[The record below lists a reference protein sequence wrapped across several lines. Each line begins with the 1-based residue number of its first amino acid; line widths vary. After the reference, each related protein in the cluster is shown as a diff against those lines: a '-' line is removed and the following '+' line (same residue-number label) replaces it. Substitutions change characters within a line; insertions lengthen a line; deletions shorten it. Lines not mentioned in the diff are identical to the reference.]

1 MRPTIRCSCTEDSL
15 VKTFEYD
22 EPPEI
27 ETKYNLGKQRYERSY
42 FVCDCGHW
50 FAKHNIDLKNL
61 YDAEYVRAS
70 YGDSAT
76 LVQKLN
82 VISALPLAKSDN
94 KNRIIFVNQW
104 FETFSKQIN
113 DNKSVLDVGGGL
125 GVFLRGMIERG
136 WHGSA
141 IELDPMLVAH
151 LKNNLCIE
159 VHEGDLRSLTP
170 KLVGSFDLITFNKVL
185 EHIIDPGA
193 SYSLSFL
200 KKKGVVYF
208 EVPDNKAAKESK
220 GREKFT
226 IEHLHVFSMASA
238 IKIAEKSGFCILN

>member
-1 MRPTIRCSCTEDSL
+1 MKGLTSLRLRPL
-15 VKTFEYD
+15 VCEY
-22 EPPEI
+22 
-27 ETKYNLGKQRYERSY
+27 
-42 FVCDCGHW
+42 
-50 FAKHNIDLKNL
+50 NIDLKNL

-70 YGDSAT
+70 YGDSAA

-104 FETFSKQIN
+104 FETFRKQIN

-185 EHIIDPGA
+185 EHIIDPVELLH
-193 SYSLSFL
+193 YSLSFL
-200 KKKGVVYF
+200 KR
-208 EVPDNKAAKESK
+208 KALFIL
-220 GREKFT
+220 RCLT
-226 IEHLHVFSMASA
+226 IKLLKRVRVRRIHNRTSSR
-238 IKIAEKSGFCILN
+238 I